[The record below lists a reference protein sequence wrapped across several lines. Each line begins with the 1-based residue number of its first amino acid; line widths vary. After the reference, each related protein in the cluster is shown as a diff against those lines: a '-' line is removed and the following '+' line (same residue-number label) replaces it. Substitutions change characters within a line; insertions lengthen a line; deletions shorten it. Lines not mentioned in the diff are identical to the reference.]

1 MMTINTEFAERFVH
15 EWIEAWN
22 SHNLDAVLSHY
33 SDDFEMSSPF
43 IIVFSP
49 ESGGTLRGK
58 EAVGAYWSAA
68 LEKFSDLHFVLDS
81 VFVGA
86 DSIAVSYTS
95 VLDKKAVEVFFFD
108 ENGKVLKAAAHY
120 I

>member
-1 MMTINTEFAERFVH
+1 MIDTEFAERFAH
-15 EWIEAWN
+15 EWVEAWN
-22 SHNLDAVLSHY
+22 SHDLSAVLSHY

-43 IIVFSP
+43 IIAFSS
-49 ESGGTLRGK
+49 ESGGTLRSK
-58 EAVGAYWSAA
+58 ESVGAYWAAA

-86 DSIAVSYTS
+86 DSIALTYTS

-108 ENGKVLKAAAHY
+108 ESGKVFKAMAHY
-120 I
+120 F

>member
-1 MMTINTEFAERFVH
+1 MMIDTEFAERFVH
-15 EWIEAWN
+15 EWVEAWN
-22 SHNLDAVLSHY
+22 SHDLEAVLSHY

-43 IIVFSP
+43 IIAFSP
-49 ESGGTLRGK
+49 DSGGTLRGK
-58 EAVGAYWSAA
+58 EAVAQYWAVA

-86 DSIAVSYTS
+86 DSVAVSYTS

-108 ENGKVLKAAAHY
+108 ENGKVVKAAAHY
-120 I
+120 Y

>member
-1 MMTINTEFAERFVH
+1 MIDTAFAEHFAH
-15 EWIEAWN
+15 EWVEAWN
-22 SHNLDAVLSHY
+22 SHDLEAVLSHY

-43 IIVFSP
+43 IIAFSP

-58 EAVGAYWSAA
+58 EAVAQYWAVA

-86 DSIAVSYTS
+86 NSIALTYTS

-108 ENGKVLKAAAHY
+108 GSGKVFKAAAHY
-120 I
+120 C

>member
-1 MMTINTEFAERFVH
+1 MIVDSNFADRFAH
-15 EWIEAWN
+15 EWVKAWN
-22 SHNLDAVLSHY
+22 SHDLEAVLSHY
-33 SDDFEMSSPF
+33 NNDFEMSSPF
-43 IIVFSP
+43 ITAFRP

-58 EAVGAYWSAA
+58 ESVGAYWSAA

-86 DSIAVSYTS
+86 DSIALTYTS

-108 ENGKVLKAAAHY
+108 ENGKVVKAAAHY
-120 I
+120 C

>member
-1 MMTINTEFAERFVH
+1 MIETAFAERFAH
-15 EWIEAWN
+15 EWVEAWN
-22 SHNLDAVLSHY
+22 SHDLEAVLSHY

-43 IIVFSP
+43 IIAFSP

-58 EAVGAYWSAA
+58 EAVAQYWAVV

-86 DSIAVSYTS
+86 DSIALTYTS
-95 VLDKKAVEVFFFD
+95 VLGKKAVEVFFFD
-108 ENGKVLKAAAHY
+108 KNGKVVKAAAHY
-120 I
+120 S

>member
-1 MMTINTEFAERFVH
+1 MIDTEFAECFAH
-15 EWIEAWN
+15 EWVEAWN
-22 SHNLDAVLSHY
+22 SHDLDAILFHY

-43 IIVFSP
+43 IITFSP

-58 EAVGAYWSAA
+58 EAVAQYWATA

-86 DSIAVSYTS
+86 DSIALTYTS
-95 VLDKKAVEVFFFD
+95 VLDKKAVMEYCLLVR
-108 ENGKVLKAAAHY
+108 L
-120 I
+120 

>member
-1 MMTINTEFAERFVH
+1 MIDTEFAECFAH

-22 SHNLDAVLSHY
+22 SHDLEAVLSHY

-43 IIVFSP
+43 IVSFSP
-49 ESGGTLRGK
+49 DSGGTLRGK

-68 LEKFSDLHFVLDS
+68 LEKFSDLYFVLDS
-81 VFVGA
+81 VLVGA
-86 DSIAVSYTS
+86 DSIALTYTS

-108 ENGKVLKAAAHY
+108 GNGKVVKAAAHY
-120 I
+120 Y